1 MPNPAVVIRP
11 ARPSDLPALGRL
23 GSALA
28 AAHHAWDPER
38 FFVTPD
44 MHEGYAWWLGKE
56 LRNPR
61 AVILAAARGRRVVG
75 YAYGRLEPRDWNAL
89 RDRCGFAIDL
99 IVEPDARG
107 GGIGRRLVE
116 ELSAALVAMGA
127 PRIVLEAAA
136 KNRSAQRLF
145 RGMGFRP
152 TMVEMAREA
161 PLKASPAPDSN
172 LPPRR
177 MIRRVSP

>member
-1 MPNPAVVIRP
+1 MPKPAVVIRP
-11 ARPSDLPALGRL
+11 ARRTDLAALGRL
-23 GSALA
+23 GAALA

-56 LRNPR
+56 LGNRR
-61 AVILAAARGRRVVG
+61 AVILTAARGRRVVG

-89 RDRCGFAIDL
+89 RDRCGFAIDV
-99 IVEPDARG
+99 IVEPGARG

-116 ELSAALVAMGA
+116 ELFTALVAKGA
-127 PRIVLEAAA
+127 PRVVLEAAA
-136 KNRSAQRLF
+136 RNRSAQRLF
-145 RGMGFRP
+145 RGLGFRP

-161 PLKASPAPDSN
+161 PLKASLAPGSK
-172 LPPRR
+172 PPSRL
-177 MIRRVSP
+177 